1 MNPVSLGALY
11 MEESS
16 SLLESPRDWT
26 RDRARKA
33 AASSLLDSEVEL
45 VRALGILEL
54 GRASKRDLVFN

>member
-1 MNPVSLGALY
+1 

-16 SLLESPRDWT
+16 SLLESPRDWM

-54 GRASKRDLVFN
+54 GKASK

>member
-54 GRASKRDLVFN
+54 GTASK

>member
-16 SLLESPRDWT
+16 SLLESPRDWM

-54 GRASKRDLVFN
+54 GRASK